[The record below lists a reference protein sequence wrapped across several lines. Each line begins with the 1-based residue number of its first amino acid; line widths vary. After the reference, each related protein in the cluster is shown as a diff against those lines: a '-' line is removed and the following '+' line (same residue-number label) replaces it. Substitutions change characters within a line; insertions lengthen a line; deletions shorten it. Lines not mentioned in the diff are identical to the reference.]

1 MGAPSQP
8 LREGGTRRGGG
19 GRGPPSYAPV
29 DVNCNYENGEMDM
42 RGIRKIVRI
51 RRMSRMGRMRRMRR
65 KVSFL

>member
-8 LREGGTRRGGG
+8 LRGGKRRGGRG
-19 GRGPPSYAPV
+19 GPPSYAPV

-65 KVSFL
+65 LVG

>member
-1 MGAPSQP
+1 MGATYKL
-8 LREGGTRRGGG
+8 LRGARVEGAAR
-19 GRGPPSYAPV
+19 PPSVAPD

-65 KVSFL
+65 LVG